1 MQIIIKNGVAMR
13 TTVSIEDALYE
24 SAIEL
29 LDPMIERKEIFREA
43 MKTFVRVQSAKR
55 LAQLGS
61 KIEHMHIVPRRR
73 DDVRPG

>member
-1 MQIIIKNGVAMR
+1 MR

-29 LDPMIERKEIFREA
+29 LDPDIEKKEIFREA

-61 KIEHMHIVPRRR
+61 NIEHMQAVPRRR
-73 DDVRPG
+73 DDAHFG